1 MEEINIGDG
10 DEKADWIK
18 LVDGGKHQAA
28 DLAASDEALKQL
40 QAEAAAATKKKPKK
54 PKAKK

>member
-1 MEEINIGDG
+1 MEEINIGDS

-40 QAEAAAATKKKPKK
+40 QAEAAAAKKKPKK